1 MALSLGNL
9 EIELTA
15 NTSSLRRAEREVDT
29 TTQRMERSFNR
40 VGGAIAAAFSF
51 EAVRRITLATD
62 ELNVL
67 QRRLVRFTGSA
78 DAAEKTFKR
87 LSQTAS
93 AVGQTVGNI
102 SSVFERFSLI
112 RNEIGATNEQI
123 IVMTDTLAKLGALG
137 GSSSEEVNNAL
148 RQLAQGLAGGVIR
161 AEEFNSIIEQ
171 TPEIARA
178 IGAEMGLSMGQMRQA
193 MLDGQLTS
201 EKVFEAILK
210 SAKKTNDEFEK
221 MPKSISQT
229 AQALKNNLLTVFLEL
244 EKKTGVIESLAEL
257 FGRAADELS
266 VWNGTAED
274 SIQLADEINQLRK
287 KELDLTR
294 DMAEIARSRSNAR
307 KSEIDDIRVEREEVR
322 KLIEQ
327 KEKELVSARTGKSTE
342 TTVTIT
348 GKGLSK
354 DELEAA
360 ESGLT
365 TLSEMGETP
374 AERAER
380 LLQEELEAI
389 RVGRE
394 NKLRTQEEFDSLEI
408 DAHLRHQ
415 EAMTDITQN
424 AEQMRLNQQ
433 MTALNNMDMLMGNVN
448 ELIRKSGKE
457 GSAIAKAAFL
467 AQKAI
472 AVAQILVATEQAAAN
487 AAAVSAI
494 GGPVGF
500 FSTKA
505 GIRATGYASAG
516 LVAGMAIGEVA
527 GAFEQGGIVP
537 GSSFTG
543 DNMIAR
549 VNSGEMILNKSQQSK
564 LFAMA
569 NGGGGSSTPNIS
581 IVNNGTPMA
590 VENMSVS
597 RDEITLMIN
606 DANKRTVKQ
615 IDNSLASGRGTTAQS
630 LQKGFRAERRI

>member
-29 TTQRMERSFNR
+29 ATQRIERSFNR

-137 GSSSEEVNNAL
+137 GSSAEEVNNAL

-210 SAKKTNDEFEK
+210 SAKKTNDEFK
-221 MPKSISQT
+221 DMPVSIKQA
-229 AQALKNNLLTVFLEL
+229 AQALTNELLVAVTQLDEALGGGTSAVSKLIEALTKGVKSFTDGFTKEEQSLIKINEL
-244 EKKTGVIESLAEL
+244 YERRTDLIERLSSTSPYAGVNEEL
-257 FGRAADELS
+257 R
-266 VWNGTAED
+266 
-274 SIQLADEINQLRK
+274 
-287 KELDLTR
+287 KELDTV
-294 DMAEIARSRSNAR
+294 N
-307 KSEIDDIRVEREEVR
+307 
-322 KLIEQ
+322 KLILAEQ
-327 KEKELVSARTGKSTE
+327 ERLRQAREAQEPVIKISGEK
-342 TTVTIT
+342 
-348 GKGLSK
+348 KGVLSK

-360 ESGLT
+360 ESSLT
-365 TLSEMGETP
+365 ALSEMGETP

-424 AEQMRLNQQ
+424 AGQMRLNQQ

-500 FSTKA
+500 FATQA

-537 GSSFTG
+537 GSSFSG